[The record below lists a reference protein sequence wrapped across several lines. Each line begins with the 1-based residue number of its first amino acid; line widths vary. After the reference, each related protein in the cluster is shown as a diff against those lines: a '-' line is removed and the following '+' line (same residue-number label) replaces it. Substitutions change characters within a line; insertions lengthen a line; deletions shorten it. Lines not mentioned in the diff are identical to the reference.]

1 MRRDFITIITD
12 EPSPFGF
19 LFGKKPIFAVYVYI
33 ADEVIPAMV
42 FFRFRDPAGIPHESV
57 SKSRIV
63 LCIKRCKG
71 PLCTF
76 PSIQILEFPP
86 CMKARR

>member
-1 MRRDFITIITD
+1 MRRDFIIIIIT
-12 EPSPFGF
+12 EAHFCG
-19 LFGKKPIFAVYVYI
+19 VCVYI
-33 ADEVIPAMV
+33 ADEVVPARV
-42 FFRFRDPAGIPHESV
+42 FFRFRDPAGIHESV

-63 LCIKRCKG
+63 LCMKRCKG

-76 PSIQILEFPP
+76 PSTQIPESPP